1 MDIKI
6 IDSWLREFVKTP
18 ATPEE
23 IARNLSLTSQSV
35 ERINKAEE
43 DFVYDIEVTS
53 NRPDAFS
60 TYGIARELSA
70 VLPRFGIEAELLP
83 IPEVDQKIPEI
94 KDGLPLEVKI
104 AQSSLVPRF
113 TALIFDNVTIK
124 PSPEFVQKRLEIS
137 GIRALNNVIDISNYL
152 MLELGQ
158 PMHTFDYDKI
168 LGAKMIVRQSKEG
181 EEIVT
186 LDGQLRKLPPGTII
200 IEDGEQRIID
210 LCGIMGGKISEVD
223 ENTKRVLLFVQ
234 TYDPIS
240 IRRSCQGLSFRTEAA
255 SRFEKG
261 IDPEGVLI
269 AMKRAVGLFRDWTG
283 GQVASQLFDIY
294 PNPPEKREIT
304 LEKKRLDRLM
314 GVEIEFTEAKEILE
328 SLGFKTKLNKQVE
341 NLVAEVPHWRL
352 GDVEI
357 PEDLIEEIARLYG
370 YFNLPNNLPPISFP
384 QTSDPILQLENE
396 IKTALKFWGYTET
409 PTYSMTSAQT
419 LTKVAIDS
427 QKLLKLANP
436 LSEDLLYLRTT
447 LLPSLLEV
455 VLKNIN
461 FPEIKIFEISNV
473 YPPQGVNNLPAEK
486 SKLAGLISPGD
497 FRDSKGVI
505 EAIFEELGIENIR
518 YEMIEDPGEVFSQT
532 SAAIFVRQKKVGQA
546 GEVSEELL
554 VRFGINRKV
563 AFFDLDLSELLPF
576 TNKLKK
582 YIPISKYPAII
593 EDLAFVVPE
602 KITVAEV
609 IKMIEIQSPLIKK
622 VELVDMYQTTRTF
635 RITYQSYEGNLT
647 DKDIEPI
654 REKIIKDLKQKE
666 VAIKKKAE

>member
-18 ATPEE
+18 AKPEE

-35 ERINKAEE
+35 ERINKVEK

-53 NRPDAFS
+53 NRPDVFS

-269 AMKRAVGLFRDWTG
+269 AMKRAIGLFRDWTE

-314 GVEIEFTEAKEILE
+314 GIEIEFTKAKEILE
-328 SLGFKTKLNKQVE
+328 NLGFKTRLNQQAE

-419 LTKVAIDS
+419 LTKAAIDS
-427 QKLLKLANP
+427 KNLLKLANP

-461 FPEIKIFEISNV
+461 FSEIKIFEISNV

-505 EAIFEELGIENIR
+505 EAIFEELGIENVR
-518 YEMIEDPGEVFSQT
+518 YEMIEDQSEVFSQAST
-532 SAAIFVRQKKVGQA
+532 AIFVGQKKVGQA

-609 IKMIEIQSPLIKK
+609 IKTIETQSPLIKK

>member
-6 IDSWLREFVKTP
+6 IDSWLREFIKTP

-35 ERINKAEE
+35 ERINKEGE

-53 NRPDAFS
+53 NRPDVFS

-70 VLPRFGIEAELLP
+70 VLPRFGIEAELLA
-83 IPEVDQKIPEI
+83 IPEIDQKIPEV

-104 AQSSLVPRF
+104 TQSSLVPRF
-113 TALIFDNVTIK
+113 TALVFDNVTIR

-168 LGAKMIVRQSKEG
+168 LGAKMVVRQSKEG
-181 EEIVT
+181 EQIVT

-200 IEDGEQRIID
+200 IEDGEKRIID

-223 ENTKRVLLFVQ
+223 ENTKRVLLFIQ

-261 IDPEGVLI
+261 IDPEGVMI

-283 GQVASQLFDIY
+283 GKTASRLFDIY
-294 PNPPEKREIT
+294 PNPPQKREIT
-304 LEKKRLDRLM
+304 LKKERLDRLM
-314 GVEIEFTEAKEILE
+314 GVDIKLTEAKEILE
-328 SLGFKTKLNKQVE
+328 SLGFTTTLDKKTETLK
-341 NLVAEVPHWRL
+341 AAVPHWRL

-384 QTSDPILQLENE
+384 QSPDPILELENTL
-396 IKTALKFWGYTET
+396 KNALKFWGYTET
-409 PTYSMTSAQT
+409 PTYSMTSART
-419 LTKVAIDS
+419 LLKAGEDPQS
-427 QKLLKLANP
+427 MLKLANP
-436 LSEDLLYLRTT
+436 LSEDLLYLRTS

-455 VLKNIN
+455 IVKNIN
-461 FPEIKIFEISNV
+461 FSEIKIFEISNV
-473 YPPQGVNNLPAEK
+473 YLPQGVNKLPDERP
-486 SKLAGLISPGD
+486 KLTGLITPGD
-497 FRDSKGVI
+497 FKDSKGVA
-505 EAIFEELGIENIR
+505 EAIFEELGIEPVYSPSELTAADIFVGK
-518 YEMIEDPGEVFSQT
+518 EKLGSVGEVGDD
-532 SAAIFVRQKKVGQA
+532 ILEK
-546 GEVSEELL
+546 
-554 VRFGINRKV
+554 FGINRKV
-563 AFFDLDLSELLPF
+563 AFFDLDLLNLLPF
-576 TNKLKK
+576 TGGLKK
-582 YIPISKYPAII
+582 YVPISKYPPIV
-593 EDLAFVVPE
+593 EDLSFVVPE
-602 KITVAEV
+602 KVTVAQ
-609 IKMIEIQSPLIKK
+609 IIETMQTQSALIKK
-622 VELVDMYQTTRTF
+622 VELVDMYENTRTF
-635 RITYQSYEGNLT
+635 RITYLSYEGNLT
-647 DKDIEPI
+647 DNDIKPI
-654 REKIIKDLKQKE
+654 REKIIKGLAGKN
-666 VAIKKKAE
+666 IKLRG